1 MSNVPRRCVMDAGV
15 LIKYFVPE
23 AETAFVQQILT
34 DLLSDDHAVIYVP
47 DLLYI
52 ECANILWKKV
62 RRGEI
67 DALTAAENIADLLVM
82 ELSTTPLSELAAR
95 AVRLACDHNIS
106 AYDASYLTLAERL
119 GVPLL
124 TADVRLAGLLAHT
137 AHPVVTLASLMPPA
151 PGVSAN

>member
-1 MSNVPRRCVMDAGV
+1 MSSNRRYVIDASV
-15 LIKYFVPE
+15 LIKSLVPE
-23 AETAFVQQILT
+23 EETPFVRQFVSDLAAEEGSA
-34 DLLSDDHAVIYVP
+34 IYVP

-62 RRGEI
+62 RRGEVDI
-67 DALTAAENIADLLVM
+67 QTAEKNQAELMAM
-82 ELSTTPLSELAAR
+82 ELSTTPLSELASR

-124 TADVRLAGLLAHT
+124 TADVRLANLLANT
-137 AHPVVTLASLMPPA
+137 GHPVVTLASLIPSV
-151 PGVSAN
+151 PGVSGN